1 MNSDT
6 IEIVEYKDEYKEFF
20 VSLNKAW
27 ITRYFKM
34 ESVDEKVFANPK
46 AEIVEKGG
54 FIFFALVN
62 GIVAGT
68 VSLLKINATEY
79 AYELAKL
86 AVDEK
91 YQGFGLGK
99 RLCIAA
105 IKKAKVL
112 SPKKIYL
119 ESNTKLK
126 PAISLYRKLG
136 FSEIKGIKPM
146 FDWVD
151 IQMQL

>member
-27 ITRYFKM
+27 ITRYFKK

-79 AYELAKL
+79 AY
-86 AVDEK
+86 
-91 YQGFGLGK
+91 
-99 RLCIAA
+99 
-105 IKKAKVL
+105 
-112 SPKKIYL
+112 
-119 ESNTKLK
+119 
-126 PAISLYRKLG
+126 
-136 FSEIKGIKPM
+136 
-146 FDWVD
+146 
-151 IQMQL
+151 